1 MTMFEDGIKDEK
13 AEERV
18 RVLDVAEILSGSFS

>member
-1 MTMFEDGIKDEK
+1 MFEDGTKDEK
-13 AEERV
+13 AGDRV